1 MSTSI
6 VSILYRDYI
15 RPYQQRI
22 IMAIV
27 FIIFLVAAIY
37 AYRAYAKPLIDNKR
51 NADISN
57 TGGVGNGE
65 VVIYLFYADWCPHC
79 TKAKPEWNKF
89 KEARNNKEFN
99 GHMIKCVDVNC
110 TEETSS
116 NFQIIQKYKI
126 DSYPTL
132 KMEKD
137 GSQIDFDS
145 KITNESLEK
154 FISMV
159 LA

>member
-1 MSTSI
+1 MSSI
-6 VSILYRDYI
+6 VSVLYRDYI
-15 RPYQQRI
+15 RPYQHRI
-22 IMAIV
+22 VILLI
-27 FIIFLVAAIY
+27 FIIFLVAAVY
-37 AYRAYAKPLIDNKR
+37 AYKAYAKPIIDNKR

-57 TGGVGNGE
+57 TGNVGNGE
-65 VVIYLFYADWCPHC
+65 VTIYLFYADWCPHC

-89 KEARNNKEFN
+89 KDARNGKELN
-99 GHMIKCVDVNC
+99 GYMIKCVDVNC
-110 TEETSS
+110 TEETSA
-116 NFQIIQKYKI
+116 NFQIIQQYKI

-154 FISMV
+154 FVNMV
-159 LA
+159 LV